1 MNIKV
6 VIKAVQN
13 GKCVCENTY
22 ETPRGKFSHSG
33 LVVFADRHKVSVFKN
48 SQLVWSTQDEIE
60 IRQVRYAR
68 AS

>member
-1 MNIKV
+1 
-6 VIKAVQN
+6 
-13 GKCVCENTY
+13 
-22 ETPRGKFSHSG
+22 
-33 LVVFADRHKVSVFKN
+33 VFADRHKVSVFKN